1 MGMSARR
8 RDDEAAARL
17 AASVAS
23 YGLGVSSEAILGE
36 ERGTVEVAFARQV
49 AMYLCHAGFQLSLTR
64 VAVAFGR
71 DRSTVSY
78 ACHMIEDRRD
88 EPQFD
93 LWMSGLEAMLE
104 DPPLP
109 GVRGMKP
116 GARR

>member
-1 MGMSARR
+1 MSMSARR

-23 YGLGVSSEAILGE
+23 YGLGVSSDQILGD
-36 ERGTVEVAFARQV
+36 ERGTLEVAFARQV

-64 VAVAFGR
+64 VAVAFAR
-71 DRSTVSY
+71 DRSTVSH
-78 ACHMIEDRRD
+78 ACHLIEDRRE

-104 DPPLP
+104 DPPRP
-109 GVRGMKP
+109 GPLRTKP
-116 GARR
+116 GARQ